1 MQLLCNTIIII
12 IIIIIILWGQCFE
25 NFIVIDHLFP
35 LMHEEDDS
43 CLQSDK

>member
-1 MQLLCNTIIII
+1 MQRLCNTTTT
-12 IIIIIILWGQCFE
+12 IIIIILWGQCFE

-35 LMHEEDDS
+35 LMHEEDDH